1 MSQCKYCGE
10 EVKDRCEH
18 KKTAEGTRVID
29 REKVLKGLKHCAG
42 MEGLNCNGCP
52 YYFDKEIHTVG
63 CCKLYADAAALIES
77 DIKKTAPV
85 IRYKKEYYGNDN
97 TLVGRLT
104 CGFCGK
110 DISSRDHFCK
120 SCGMEVDWDAEDY
133 AWRRDAPGG
142 TGQEGG

>member
-18 KKTAEGTRVID
+18 KKTAEGIRVID
-29 REKVLKGLKHCAG
+29 REKVLKGLKACIIS
-42 MEGLNCNGCP
+42 NGVECQSTCP
-52 YYFDKEIHTVG
+52 YYDADDCHT
-63 CCKLYADAAALIES
+63 LFADAAALIES
-77 DIKKTAPV
+77 DVKKTAPV

-120 SCGMEVDWDAEDY
+120 NCGMEVDWDAEDY

-142 TGQEGG
+142 TGQES